1 LCVGVE
7 CNELNAGETSEPQEV
22 PEGLLLI
29 HVAKKEL
36 PKDPKMEED
45 KKNLAKNLTS
55 GDNGSPF
62 SPPSPVFQAWFSSR
76 RDAAVEVR

>member
-1 LCVGVE
+1 
-7 CNELNAGETSEPQEV
+7 
-22 PEGLLLI
+22 
-29 HVAKKEL
+29 
-36 PKDPKMEED
+36 MEED
-45 KKNLAKNLTS
+45 KKNLTKNLTS